1 MKKPI
6 FFLLGLALAF
16 VACKD
21 DEASK
26 TNTEKLT
33 SGKWQITASVA
44 KFTSNGV
51 EQTVDVYAITPACR
65 KDNTAEFKTDGSLIA
80 DEGATKC
87 STNDPQ
93 QETGTWTFEQNETH
107 LHVVGTDY
115 SFEAEIL
122 ELSDS
127 VLKVKYDTA
136 AGGITTT
143 TETTFEKI

>member
-33 SGKWQITASVA
+33 SGKWKITASVA
-44 KFTSNGV
+44 KFTFNGI
-51 EQTVDVYAITPACR
+51 EQTVDVYANLPACK
-65 KDNTAEFKTDGSLIA
+65 KDNTVEFKTDGTVIA

-87 STNDPQ
+87 SPTDPQ
-93 QETGTWTFEQNETH
+93 EETGTWTFEQNEMH

-115 SFEAEIL
+115 SFEAEIV
-122 ELSDS
+122 ELTDS
-127 VLKVKYDTA
+127 VLKVKYDTTS
-136 AGGITTT
+136 GGITTT
-143 TETTFEKI
+143 TETTFQKI